1 MANYFKLVNL
11 TQTKEDRQ
19 AKYWLAK
26 SLGAHTSLAER
37 MRDWRLSKI
46 ERFFNLQTT
55 NKQQPEA
62 HRVLCHAFQFSFL
75 RQLLINPNLP
85 P

>member
-1 MANYFKLVNL
+1 MQNYHKLVNL
-11 TQTKEDRQ
+11 TQTKEDRH

-26 SLGAHTSLAER
+26 SLGANTSWAEK
-37 MRDWRLSKI
+37 MRDWRLAKL
-46 ERFFNLQTT
+46 ERFFNLQTS
-55 NKQQPEA
+55 NKQQSEA

-75 RQLLINPNLP
+75 CRLDFTDNMP